1 MDSWQTAQNWVLFA
15 GVAGGLSYYYWS
27 QNKPTQ
33 SAATANRRRSVQ
45 ETQPK
50 AKRRATL
57 EDGKTESKTAEKRTA
72 HAAPK
77 VSNEGAKKRKGQ
89 PKQQPQAQAAPA
101 IAEEKEEDDEIDM
114 STKHFAEQL
123 SKARKGD
130 DLSASK
136 GKEQRVRTV
145 KQTSAVN
152 APAQS
157 TGSSSQADADAD
169 DDMSP
174 TANPAVDGG
183 DVSDM
188 LEPAAKAP
196 STLRLT
202 AATKPQKEKAVRQP
216 KQEDVET
223 KKQRQ
228 NKMKKE
234 QQRLEREADE
244 KERKVAEEK
253 QRRAARVARGEP
265 AKNGIPVSKPPASN
279 AWTAPKAGQT
289 SAENATP
296 AVNGTS
302 SAPLLDTFDAE
313 STASS
318 NDGMKASTAATS
330 TTEAETTTQRD
341 HDGVSEEEQMAEAM
355 KQSEDESGWTT
366 VAVPK
371 KQKKK
376 QDAGED
382 ANGNSS
388 FIESTPT
395 RTAAPPASKPAIN
408 GKPNGY
414 QALEDQYE
422 QRADVDPND
431 ASNWDA

>member
-33 SAATANRRRSVQ
+33 AAATANRRRSVQ
-45 ETQPK
+45 EPQPK
-50 AKRRATL
+50 AKRRTTP
-57 EDGKTESKTAEKRTA
+57 EDTKTGSKSAEKPTA
-72 HAAPK
+72 KQAPK
-77 VSNEGAKKRKGQ
+77 SNDGAKKRKGQ
-89 PKQQPQAQAAPA
+89 GKQPAQAQATPA
-101 IAEEKEEDDEIDM
+101 IAEEKEDDDEIDM

-123 SKARKGD
+123 SKARKGN
-130 DLSASK
+130 DLSTKK
-136 GKEQRVRTV
+136 GTENRLRTV
-145 KQTSAVN
+145 KQGSAVD
-152 APAQS
+152 ARVQS
-157 TGSSSQADADAD
+157 SASSQADAD

-174 TANPAVDGG
+174 TASPEVNGG

-188 LEPAAKAP
+188 LEPAAKGP

-202 AATKPQKEKAVRQP
+202 ASAKPQKEKVARQP
-216 KQEDVET
+216 KQEEIET

-228 NKMKKE
+228 NRMKKE
-234 QQRLEREADE
+234 QQRLEREAEE

-253 QRRAARVARGEP
+253 QRRAARMARGEP

-279 AWTAPKAGQT
+279 AWTEPKAGQST
-289 SAENATP
+289 SENTTP

-302 SAPLLDTFDAE
+302 SGPLLDTFDAE

-330 TTEAETTTQRD
+330 TTQRD
-341 HDGVSEEEQMAEAM
+341 KDGVSEEEQMSQAM

-366 VAVPK
+366 VEVPK

-376 QDAGED
+376 QGADED
-382 ANGNSS
+382 ATR
-388 FIESTPT
+388 ISTPIEPAPT
-395 RTAAPPASKPAIN
+395 PKAAPPASKPAVN

-414 QALEDQYE
+414 SALKDEYE